1 MKLNRT
7 QLFLATLDKE
17 KEVAEL
23 KLFKT
28 FMEMFDEKTDIDLIF
43 AENSNLKW
51 TDFTHL
57 IDLYVTK
64 D

>member
-17 KEVAEL
+17 KELSEL

-43 AENSNLKW
+43 IENANLESM
-51 TDFTHL
+51 DFTHL
-57 IDLYVTK
+57 IDKYISE
-64 D
+64 